1 MTNLTLLVK
10 AAHSVQ
16 IRHIEEM
23 LTTQFEEL
31 DAEVKLLG
39 NSLNKWVQVSV
50 SGEDETI
57 AAAYINREFGACPM
71 TMEAAKAL
79 PTLKGYI
86 SKVDLTK
93 GELRVD
99 VGVFEPKPVQAVIP
113 LAKLRTQMAEGKEVN
128 LKVIAEN
135 YGLAEG
141 VPVTVKPPIAD
152 AGEGDVFETELSEE
166 QVTKLQAWQR
176 SLLDR
181 LIVLGT
187 SREFVDDALE
197 RTHLGRDVIEVEK
210 LGFFEFAL
218 TCKLGTDAAGLIPRL
233 GRYMRY
239 SVFVVFNAEKGMVF

>member
-1 MTNLTLLVK
+1 VTNLTLLVK

-16 IRHIEEM
+16 IRQIEEM

-57 AAAYINREFGACPM
+57 AAAYINREFGTCPM
-71 TMEAAKAL
+71 TLEAAKAL
-79 PTLKGYI
+79 PALKGYI

-99 VGVFEPKPVQAVIP
+99 VGIFEPKPVQAVIP
-113 LAKLRTQMAEGKEVN
+113 LANLRTQMAEGKEVN
-128 LKVIAEN
+128 LKVITEN

-141 VPVTVKPPIAD
+141 VPVTVKPQGAD
-152 AGEGDVFETELSEE
+152 AGEGEVFQTEFSEE
-166 QVTKLQAWQR
+166 QVEKLHSWQM

-181 LIVLGT
+181 LIVLGA
-187 SREFVDDALE
+187 SKESVDDVLE
-197 RTHLGRDVIEVEK
+197 RTHLGRDVIDVEK
-210 LGFFEFAL
+210 LGFFEYSL
-218 TCKLGTDAAGLIPRL
+218 TCKLGTDAAGLIPRM

-239 SVFVVFNAEKGMVF
+239 SVFVVFNAKKGAVF